1 MSEELVFNALLALG
15 LIVTAVCVG
24 EVGTAVVA
32 WYLDRQHQKE
42 HHER

>member
-1 MSEELVFNALLALG
+1 MSEELVLNALIALG
-15 LIVTAVCVG
+15 LIVTVVCVG

-32 WYLDRQHQKE
+32 WYMDRQHQKE